1 MNKFLLSLVA
11 SVVIS
16 VTTGCNPVQ
25 AKCPVPVQSEIM
37 REHKNTTAVNVYSVD
52 GEKYAVAYT
61 SVPWRMSQ
69 SEFFLNSF
77 MGDKWILLE
86 RSPDNIV
93 FGAYDDMDFQSVMR
107 ESNGFLK
114 IIGGNVKTIEKMDAI
129 DKANN
134 GKCLSKFIKVESEG
148 M

>member
-1 MNKFLLSLVA
+1 MNKFVLSFVA

-25 AKCPVPVQSEIM
+25 AECPIPVQSEIM

-52 GEKYAVAYT
+52 GEQYIVAYT

-93 FGAYDDMDFQSVMR
+93 FGAYDDMDSQSVMR
-107 ESNGFLK
+107 ENNGFLK

-134 GKCLSKFIKVESEG
+134 GKCLSKFINVGE
-148 M
+148 

>member
-1 MNKFLLSLVA
+1 MNKFILSLVA

-25 AKCPVPVQSEIM
+25 AECPVPVQSEIT
-37 REHKNTTAVNVYSVD
+37 REHKNITAVNVYSVD
-52 GEKYAVAYT
+52 GEQYMVAYT

-134 GKCLSKFIKVESEG
+134 GKCLSKFINVGE
-148 M
+148 

>member
-1 MNKFLLSLVA
+1 MNKFILSLVA

-16 VTTGCNPVQ
+16 VTTACNPVQ
-25 AKCPVPVQSEIM
+25 AECPVPVQSEIM

-52 GEKYAVAYT
+52 GEQYIVAYT

-93 FGAYDDMDFQSVMR
+93 FGAYDDMDRQSVMR

-134 GKCLSKFIKVESEG
+134 GKCLSKFINVGE
-148 M
+148 

>member
-1 MNKFLLSLVA
+1 MNKFILSLVA

-25 AKCPVPVQSEIM
+25 AECPVPVQSEIM
-37 REHKNTTAVNVYSVD
+37 REHKSTTAVNIYSVD
-52 GEKYAVAYT
+52 GEQYIVAYT

-134 GKCLSKFIKVESEG
+134 GKCLSKFIKVGE
-148 M
+148 

>member
-1 MNKFLLSLVA
+1 MNKFILSLVA

-16 VTTGCNPVQ
+16 VTTACNPVQ
-25 AKCPVPVQSEIM
+25 AECPVPVQSEIM
-37 REHKNTTAVNVYSVD
+37 REHKNTTAINIYSVD

-61 SVPWRMSQ
+61 SIPWRMSQ

-77 MGDKWILLE
+77 MGENWILLE

-93 FGAYDDMDFQSVMR
+93 FGAYDNMDSQSVMR
-107 ESNGFLK
+107 ESSGFLK

-134 GKCLSKFIKVESEG
+134 GKCLSKFINVEGE
-148 M
+148 

>member
-1 MNKFLLSLVA
+1 MNKFILSLVA

-25 AKCPVPVQSEIM
+25 AECPVPVQSEIM
-37 REHKNTTAVNVYSVD
+37 REHKNTTAVNIYSVD
-52 GEKYAVAYT
+52 GEQYMVAYT

-134 GKCLSKFIKVESEG
+134 GKCLSKFINVGE
-148 M
+148 

>member
-1 MNKFLLSLVA
+1 MNKFILSLVA

-25 AKCPVPVQSEIM
+25 AECPVPVQSEIM

-52 GEKYAVAYT
+52 GEQYIVAYT

-134 GKCLSKFIKVESEG
+134 GKCLSKFINVGE
-148 M
+148 

>member
-1 MNKFLLSLVA
+1 MNKFVLSFVA

-25 AKCPVPVQSEIM
+25 AECPVPVQSEIM

-52 GEKYAVAYT
+52 GEQYIVAYT

-69 SEFFLNSF
+69 SEFLLNSF

-93 FGAYDDMDFQSVMR
+93 FGAYDDMDSQSVMR
-107 ESNGFLK
+107 ENNGFLK

-134 GKCLSKFIKVESEG
+134 GKCLSKFIKVGE
-148 M
+148 

>member
-1 MNKFLLSLVA
+1 MNKFILSLVA

-25 AKCPVPVQSEIM
+25 AECPVPVQSEIM
-37 REHKNTTAVNVYSVD
+37 REHKNTTAVNIYSVD
-52 GEKYAVAYT
+52 GEQYIVAY
-61 SVPWRMSQ
+61 SSIPWRMSQ

-77 MGDKWILLE
+77 MGAKWILLE

-114 IIGGNVKTIEKMDAI
+114 IIGGNVKTIEKMDSI
-129 DKANN
+129 NKANN
-134 GKCLSKFIKVESEG
+134 GKCLSKFIKVGE
-148 M
+148 

>member
-1 MNKFLLSLVA
+1 MNKFILSLVA
-11 SVVIS
+11 SAVIS

-25 AKCPVPVQSEIM
+25 AECPVPVQSEIM

-52 GEKYAVAYT
+52 GEQYIVAYT

-93 FGAYDDMDFQSVMR
+93 FGAYDDMDRQSVMR

-134 GKCLSKFIKVESEG
+134 GKCLSKFIKVGE
-148 M
+148 

>member
-1 MNKFLLSLVA
+1 MNKFVLSFVA

-25 AKCPVPVQSEIM
+25 AECPVPVQSEIM

-52 GEKYAVAYT
+52 GEQYIVAYT

-69 SEFFLNSF
+69 SEFLLNSF

-93 FGAYDDMDFQSVMR
+93 FGAYDDMDSQSVMR

-134 GKCLSKFIKVESEG
+134 GKCLSKFIKVGE
-148 M
+148 

>member
-1 MNKFLLSLVA
+1 MNKFILSLVA

-25 AKCPVPVQSEIM
+25 AECPIPVQSEIT
-37 REHKNTTAVNVYSVD
+37 REHKNITAVNVYSVD
-52 GEKYAVAYT
+52 GEQYMVAYT

-134 GKCLSKFIKVESEG
+134 GKCLSKFINVGE
-148 M
+148 

>member
-1 MNKFLLSLVA
+1 MNKFVLSFVA

-25 AKCPVPVQSEIM
+25 AECPIPVQSEIM

-52 GEKYAVAYT
+52 GEQYIVAYT

-69 SEFFLNSF
+69 SEFLLNSF

-93 FGAYDDMDFQSVMR
+93 FGAYDDMDSQSVMR
-107 ESNGFLK
+107 ENNGFLK

-134 GKCLSKFIKVESEG
+134 GKCLSKFIKVGE
-148 M
+148 

>member
-1 MNKFLLSLVA
+1 MNKFILSLVA

-25 AKCPVPVQSEIM
+25 AECPVPVQSEIM

-52 GEKYAVAYT
+52 GEQYIVAYT

-93 FGAYDDMDFQSVMR
+93 FGAYDDMDSQSVMR

-129 DKANN
+129 DKAND
-134 GKCLSKFIKVESEG
+134 GKCLSKFINVGE
-148 M
+148 

>member
-1 MNKFLLSLVA
+1 MNKFILSLVA

-16 VTTGCNPVQ
+16 VTTACNPVQ
-25 AKCPVPVQSEIM
+25 AECPVPVKSEIM
-37 REHKNTTAVNVYSVD
+37 REHKNTTAINIYSVD
-52 GEKYAVAYT
+52 GKQYVVAYT
-61 SVPWRMSQ
+61 SSPWRMSQ

-77 MGDKWILLE
+77 MGENWILLE

-93 FGAYDDMDFQSVMR
+93 FGAYDNTDSQSVMR

-129 DKANN
+129 DKAND
-134 GKCLSKFIKVESEG
+134 GKCFSKFIKVGE
-148 M
+148 

>member
-1 MNKFLLSLVA
+1 MNKLVLTVLA
-11 SVVIS
+11 SVFIS
-16 VTTGCNPVQ
+16 LTAGCNPVQ
-25 AKCPVPVQSEIM
+25 AECPIPVQSEIL
-37 REHKNTTAVNVYSVD
+37 REHKNNMAVNIYSVD
-52 GEKYAVAYT
+52 GERYAVAY
-61 SVPWRMSQ
+61 SSIPWRMSQ

-93 FGAYDDMDFQSVMR
+93 FGAYNDMNSHSVMR

-114 IIGGNVKTIEKMDAI
+114 IIAGNVKTIEKMDAI

-134 GKCLSKFIKVESEG
+134 GKCLSKFINVGE
-148 M
+148 

>member
-1 MNKFLLSLVA
+1 MNKFVLSFVA

-25 AKCPVPVQSEIM
+25 AECPVPVQSEIM

-52 GEKYAVAYT
+52 GEQYIVAYT

-93 FGAYDDMDFQSVMR
+93 FGAYDDMDSQSVMR
-107 ESNGFLK
+107 ENNGFLK

-134 GKCLSKFIKVESEG
+134 AKCLSKFIKVGE
-148 M
+148 

>member
-1 MNKFLLSLVA
+1 MNKFILSLVA

-25 AKCPVPVQSEIM
+25 AECPVPVQSEIT
-37 REHKNTTAVNVYSVD
+37 REHKNITAVNVYSVG
-52 GEKYAVAYT
+52 GEQYMVAYT

-134 GKCLSKFIKVESEG
+134 GKCLSKFIKVGE
-148 M
+148 

>member
-1 MNKFLLSLVA
+1 MNKFILSLVA

-25 AKCPVPVQSEIM
+25 AECPVPVQSEIM

-52 GEKYAVAYT
+52 GEQYIVAYT

-93 FGAYDDMDFQSVMR
+93 FGAYDDMDRQSVMR

-114 IIGGNVKTIEKMDAI
+114 IIGGNVKTIKKMDAI

-134 GKCLSKFIKVESEG
+134 GKCLSKFINVGE
-148 M
+148 

>member
-1 MNKFLLSLVA
+1 MNKFILSLVA

-16 VTTGCNPVQ
+16 VTTACNPVQ
-25 AKCPVPVQSEIM
+25 AECPVPVQSEIM

-52 GEKYAVAYT
+52 GEQYIVAYT

-93 FGAYDDMDFQSVMR
+93 FGAYDDMDRQSVMR

-134 GKCLSKFIKVESEG
+134 GKCLSKFIKVGE
-148 M
+148 

>member
-1 MNKFLLSLVA
+1 
-11 SVVIS
+11 
-16 VTTGCNPVQ
+16 
-25 AKCPVPVQSEIM
+25 
-37 REHKNTTAVNVYSVD
+37 
-52 GEKYAVAYT
+52 
-61 SVPWRMSQ
+61 
-69 SEFFLNSF
+69 

-134 GKCLSKFIKVESEG
+134 GKCLSKFINVGE
-148 M
+148 

>member
-1 MNKFLLSLVA
+1 MNKLILSLVA

-25 AKCPVPVQSEIM
+25 AECPVPVQSEIM
-37 REHKNTTAVNVYSVD
+37 RENKNTTAVNIYSVD
-52 GEKYAVAYT
+52 GEQYIVAY
-61 SVPWRMSQ
+61 SSIPWRMSQ

-93 FGAYDDMDFQSVMR
+93 FGAYDDMDSRSVMR
-107 ESNGFLK
+107 ESYGFLK

-134 GKCLSKFIKVESEG
+134 GKCLSKFIKVGE
-148 M
+148 

>member
-1 MNKFLLSLVA
+1 
-11 SVVIS
+11 
-16 VTTGCNPVQ
+16 
-25 AKCPVPVQSEIM
+25 
-37 REHKNTTAVNVYSVD
+37 
-52 GEKYAVAYT
+52 
-61 SVPWRMSQ
+61 MSQ

-93 FGAYDDMDFQSVMR
+93 FGAYDDMDRQSVMR

-134 GKCLSKFIKVESEG
+134 GKCLSKFINVGE
-148 M
+148 

>member
-1 MNKFLLSLVA
+1 MNKFILSLVA

-25 AKCPVPVQSEIM
+25 AECPVPVQSEIM

-52 GEKYAVAYT
+52 GEQYIVAY
-61 SVPWRMSQ
+61 SSIPWRMSQ

-134 GKCLSKFIKVESEG
+134 GKCLSKFINVGE
-148 M
+148 

>member
-1 MNKFLLSLVA
+1 MNKFILSLVA

-25 AKCPVPVQSEIM
+25 AECPVPVQSEIM

-52 GEKYAVAYT
+52 GEQYIVAY
-61 SVPWRMSQ
+61 SSIPWRMSQ

-93 FGAYDDMDFQSVMR
+93 FGAYDDMNSQSVMR

-134 GKCLSKFIKVESEG
+134 GKCLSKFINVGE
-148 M
+148 

>member
-1 MNKFLLSLVA
+1 MNKFILSLVA

-25 AKCPVPVQSEIM
+25 AECPVPVQSEIM

-52 GEKYAVAYT
+52 GEQYIVAYT

-93 FGAYDDMDFQSVMR
+93 FGAYDEMDRQSVMR

-114 IIGGNVKTIEKMDAI
+114 IIAGNVKTIEKMDAI
-129 DKANN
+129 DKVNN
-134 GKCLSKFIKVESEG
+134 GKCLSKFINVGE
-148 M
+148 

>member
-1 MNKFLLSLVA
+1 MNKFILSLVA

-25 AKCPVPVQSEIM
+25 AECPVPVQSEIM

-52 GEKYAVAYT
+52 GEQYIVAYT

-69 SEFFLNSF
+69 SEFFLSSF

-93 FGAYDDMDFQSVMR
+93 FGAYDDMDSQSVMR
-107 ESNGFLK
+107 ENNGFLK

-134 GKCLSKFIKVESEG
+134 GKCLSKFIKVGE
-148 M
+148 

>member
-37 REHKNTTAVNVYSVD
+37 RENKNTTAVNVYSVD
-52 GEKYAVAYT
+52 GKQYIVAYT

-93 FGAYDDMDFQSVMR
+93 FGAYDNMDYQSVMR

-134 GKCLSKFIKVESEG
+134 GKCLSKFINVGE
-148 M
+148 

>member
-1 MNKFLLSLVA
+1 MNKFILSLVA
-11 SVVIS
+11 SAVIS

-25 AKCPVPVQSEIM
+25 AECPVPVQSEIM

-52 GEKYAVAYT
+52 GEQYIVAYT

-93 FGAYDDMDFQSVMR
+93 FGAYDDMDRQSVMR

-134 GKCLSKFIKVESEG
+134 GKCLSKFINVGE
-148 M
+148 

>member
-1 MNKFLLSLVA
+1 MNKFILSLVA

-25 AKCPVPVQSEIM
+25 AECPVPVQSEIM

-52 GEKYAVAYT
+52 GEQYIVAYT

-93 FGAYDDMDFQSVMR
+93 FGAYNDMDSQSVMR

-134 GKCLSKFIKVESEG
+134 GKCLSKFINVGE
-148 M
+148 